1 MAERKSNPQGT
12 GTRTEESSLGRTAAP
27 SGGRGAERPRRAR
40 GRKEREIKWDKL
52 DNTAHLFP
60 VIAGESMSN
69 VYRISVLLDEE
80 VDQGL
85 LQEALERVLPWFDVF
100 NVRIRYGVFW
110 YYFETNQKPA
120 PVVREEYRY
129 PCQFISPNRNRN
141 YLFRVNY
148 YRNRIN
154 LEVFHVL
161 TDGMGGITFLK
172 ELTYQY
178 LRLAHPE
185 LQEKMG
191 DGLCSDTSLNRE
203 DSYLKNYKKS
213 HKKGYKTERAF
224 LIKGEKLKPL
234 QLGVMHGLMP
244 IKELKKACGQY
255 GVSINE
261 YLVAAFLW
269 RIHQECLHGMPSK
282 RPISSCVPVNLRPY
296 FDSITM
302 KNFFVIVSAV
312 FRPTRESYEFG
323 EVVQIVAESLRSQIN
338 REHLE
343 NLFAYNVS
351 NEKNF
356 ILRAVPLFIKNLAIR
371 HVYRSSALANTT
383 TVTNIGNIQV
393 REEYQG
399 YIKGFHAF
407 LSMSEGQSIKGTV
420 CSYRDTLVF
429 TITSSLADVSVQRG
443 FFRRLSADGIPVK
456 IETNGVYDE

>member
-1 MAERKSNPQGT
+1 MK
-12 GTRTEESSLGRTAAP
+12 
-27 SGGRGAERPRRAR
+27 
-40 GRKEREIKWDKL
+40 K
-52 DNTAHLFP
+52 
-60 VIAGESMSN
+60 
-69 VYRISVLLDEE
+69 
-80 VDQGL
+80 
-85 LQEALERVLPWFDVF
+85 
-100 NVRIRYGVFW
+100 
-110 YYFETNQKPA
+110 
-120 PVVREEYRY
+120 EYRY
-129 PCQFISPNRNRN
+129 PCRFISPNRNHN

-148 YRNRIN
+148 YKNRIN

-161 TDGMGGITFLK
+161 TDGMGGITFLR

-178 LRLAHPE
+178 LRLAHPS
-185 LQEKMG
+185 LQRKLG
-191 DGLCSDTSLNRE
+191 DGLCSDTSLSRE

-224 LIKGEKLKPL
+224 HVKGEKLPPAE
-234 QLGVMHGLMP
+234 LGVMHGYMP
-244 IKELKKACGQY
+244 IQALKTVCKQY

-261 YLVAAFLW
+261 YLVASFLW
-269 RIHQECLHGMPSK
+269 SIYQECLHGAPSE

-296 FDSITM
+296 FDSITL

-312 FRPTRESYEFG
+312 FHPKKESYTFD

-356 ILRAVPLFIKNLAIR
+356 ILRAVPLFIKNIAIR
-371 HVYRSSALANTT
+371 YVYHSSALANTT

-393 REEYQG
+393 REEYQK
-399 YIKGFHAF
+399 YIKSFYAF
-407 LSMSEGQSIKGTV
+407 LSMSEGQNIKGTI

-429 TITSSLADVSVQRG
+429 TISSNLADTAVQRG
-443 FFRRLSADGIPVK
+443 FFRRLSADGIPVQ

>member
-1 MAERKSNPQGT
+1 MSEKKKQ
-12 GTRTEESSLGRTAAP
+12 EKQ
-27 SGGRGAERPRRAR
+27 SGKR
-40 GRKEREIKWDKL
+40 GRNRKEKEIKWDKL

-69 VYRISVLLDEE
+69 VYRISVVLKEDIQQE
-80 VDQGL
+80 L
-85 LQEALERVLPWFDVF
+85 LQEALEMVLPWFDVF
-100 NVRIRYGVFW
+100 RVRMCYGVFW

-120 PVVREEYRY
+120 PDVKEEYRY
-129 PCQFISPNRNRN
+129 PCQYISPNRNRN

-148 YRNRIN
+148 YKNRIN

-178 LRLAHPE
+178 LRLAHPD
-185 LQEKMG
+185 LRKKLG

-213 HKKGYKTERAF
+213 HKKGYKTERAY
-224 LIKGEKLKPL
+224 LVKGEKLRPL
-234 QLGVMHGLMP
+234 ELGVMHGYMP
-244 IKELKKACGQY
+244 VKSLKKVCNGY

-269 RIHQECLHGMPSK
+269 SIYQECLHGMPSK

-312 FRPTRESYEFG
+312 FKPEKESYTFE

-356 ILRAVPLFIKNLAIR
+356 ILRAVPLFIKSIAMR
-371 HVYRSSALANTT
+371 YVYHSSALANTT

-393 REEYQG
+393 REEYQE
-399 YIKGFHAF
+399 YIEGFRAF
-407 LSMSEGQSIKGTV
+407 LSMSKGQNIKGTI

-429 TITSSLADVSVQRG
+429 TISSSLADVSVQRG
-443 FFRRLSADGIPVK
+443 FFRRLSEDGIPVK
-456 IETNGVYDE
+456 IETNGVYEE

>member
-1 MAERKSNPQGT
+1 MGKKNH
-12 GTRTEESSLGRTAAP
+12 
-27 SGGRGAERPRRAR
+27 
-40 GRKEREIKWDKL
+40 KREIKWDKL

-69 VYRISVLLDEE
+69 VYRISVTLQEE
-80 VDQGL
+80 IQQEL
-85 LQEALERVLPWFDVF
+85 LQEALERVLSWFEVF
-100 NVRIRYGVFW
+100 RVRMRYGVFW

-120 PVVREEYRY
+120 PKVKKEYRY
-129 PCQFISPNRNRN
+129 PCPFISPNRNRN

-148 YRNRIN
+148 YKNRIN

-161 TDGMGGITFLK
+161 TDGMGGITFLR

-178 LRLAHPE
+178 LRLSHPE
-185 LQEKMG
+185 LQKKLG

-203 DSYLKNYKKS
+203 DSYLKNYRKS

-224 LIKGEKLKPL
+224 HVKGEKLAPL
-234 QLGVMHGLMP
+234 ELGVMHGYMP
-244 IKELKKACGQY
+244 MKSVKTACGKY
-255 GVSINE
+255 GVSVNE

-269 RIHQECLHGMPSK
+269 SIYQECLHGMPSE

-296 FDSITM
+296 FDSNTI

-312 FRPTRESYEFG
+312 FHPKKENYTFH

-356 ILRAVPLFIKNLAIR
+356 ILRAVPLFLKNLAIR
-371 HVYRSSALANTT
+371 HVYHSSALANTT

-393 REEYQG
+393 REEYQK
-399 YIKGFHAF
+399 YIQSFYAL
-407 LSMSEGQSIKGTV
+407 LSMSEGQNIKGTI
-420 CSYRDTLVF
+420 CSYKDTLVF
-429 TITSSLADVSVQRG
+429 TISSNLADTSIQRG
-443 FFRRLSADGIPVK
+443 FFRTLSEDGILVQ

>member
-1 MAERKSNPQGT
+1 MA
-12 GTRTEESSLGRTAAP
+12 
-27 SGGRGAERPRRAR
+27 
-40 GRKEREIKWDKL
+40 EIKWDKL

-69 VYRISVLLDEE
+69 VYRISVTLKEDIRQEI
-80 VDQGL
+80 

-100 NVRIRYGVFW
+100 RVRIRYGVFW

-120 PVVREEYRY
+120 PDVKEEYRY

-141 YLFRVNY
+141 YMFRVNY
-148 YRNRIN
+148 YKNRIN

-178 LRLAHPE
+178 LRLVHPE
-185 LQEKMG
+185 LQEKMV

-213 HKKGYKTERAF
+213 HRKGYKTERAY
-224 LIKGEKLKPL
+224 LVKGEKLKPL
-234 QLGVMHGLMP
+234 QLGVMHGYMP
-244 IKELKKACGQY
+244 IQALKKVCNGY

-261 YLVAAFLW
+261 YLVASFLW
-269 RIHQECLHGMPSK
+269 SIYQECLHGMPSG
-282 RPISSCVPVNLRPY
+282 RPVSSCVPVNLRPY

-312 FRPTRESYEFG
+312 FRPEKESYTFE
-323 EVVQIVAESLRSQIN
+323 EVVQIVAESLRGQIN

-356 ILRAVPLFIKNLAIR
+356 ILRAVPLFIKNIAIR
-371 HVYRSSALANTT
+371 YVYHSSALANTT

-393 REEYQG
+393 REEYQD
-399 YIKGFHAF
+399 YIDGFRAF
-407 LSMSEGQSIKGTV
+407 LSMSKGQNIKGTI

-429 TITSSLADVSVQRG
+429 TISSNLADVSVQRG
-443 FFRRLSADGIPVK
+443 FFRRLSQDGIPVR

>member
-1 MAERKSNPQGT
+1 MTERN
-12 GTRTEESSLGRTAAP
+12 
-27 SGGRGAERPRRAR
+27 RR
-40 GRKEREIKWDKL
+40 KEIKWDKL
-52 DNTAHLFP
+52 DNTANVFP
-60 VIAGESMSN
+60 VIAGESMTN
-69 VYRISVLLDEE
+69 VYRISVTLQEE
-80 VDQGL
+80 IKQEL

-100 NVRIRYGVFW
+100 HVRIRYGVFW

-120 PVVREEYRY
+120 PQVKKEYRY

-148 YRNRIN
+148 YKNRIN

-161 TDGMGGITFLK
+161 TDGMGGITFLR

-178 LRLAHPE
+178 LRLSYPD
-185 LQEKMG
+185 LKEKLG

-203 DSYLKNYKKS
+203 DSYLKNYRKS
-213 HKKGYKTERAF
+213 HKKGYKTARAF
-224 LIKGEKLKPL
+224 QVKGEKLRPL
-234 QLGVMHGLMP
+234 ELGVMHGYMS
-244 IKELKKACGQY
+244 IQELKKACGIY

-261 YLVAAFLW
+261 YLVSAFLW
-269 RIHQECLHGMPSK
+269 SIYQECLQGAPSK

-312 FRPTRESYEFG
+312 FHPKEEHYSFA
-323 EVVQIVAESLRSQIN
+323 EVVQIVTKSLRSQIN
-338 REHLE
+338 RENLE

-356 ILRAVPLFIKNLAIR
+356 ILRAVPLFIKNMAIR
-371 HVYRSSALANTT
+371 YVYHNSARANTT
-383 TVTNIGNIQV
+383 TVTNIGNVQV
-393 REEYQG
+393 KEEYQK
-399 YIKGFHAF
+399 YIKDFSAM
-407 LSMSEGQSIKGTV
+407 LSMSEGQNIKGTI

-429 TITSSLADVSVQRG
+429 TISSNLADTSVQRG
-443 FFRRLSADGIPVK
+443 FFRRLAEDGISVR

>member
-1 MAERKSNPQGT
+1 MA
-12 GTRTEESSLGRTAAP
+12 
-27 SGGRGAERPRRAR
+27 
-40 GRKEREIKWDKL
+40 EIKWDKL

-69 VYRISVLLDEE
+69 VYRISVTLKEDIRQEI
-80 VDQGL
+80 

-100 NVRIRYGVFW
+100 RVRIRYGVFW

-120 PVVREEYRY
+120 PDVKEEYRY

-141 YLFRVNY
+141 YMFRVNY
-148 YRNRIN
+148 YKNRIN

-178 LRLAHPE
+178 LRLVHPE

-213 HKKGYKTERAF
+213 HKKGYKTERAY
-224 LIKGEKLKPL
+224 LVKGEKLKPL
-234 QLGVMHGLMP
+234 QLGVMHGYMP
-244 IKELKKACGQY
+244 IQALKKVCNGY

-261 YLVAAFLW
+261 YLVASFLW
-269 RIHQECLHGMPSK
+269 SIYQECLHGMPSG
-282 RPISSCVPVNLRPY
+282 RPVSSCVPVNLRPY

-312 FRPTRESYEFG
+312 FRPEKESYTFE
-323 EVVQIVAESLRSQIN
+323 EVVQIVAESLRGQIN

-356 ILRAVPLFIKNLAIR
+356 ILRAVPLFIKNIAIR
-371 HVYRSSALANTT
+371 YVYHSSALANTT

-393 REEYQG
+393 REEYQD
-399 YIKGFHAF
+399 YIDGFRAF
-407 LSMSEGQSIKGTV
+407 LSMSKGQNIKETI

-429 TITSSLADVSVQRG
+429 TISSNLADVSVQRG
-443 FFRRLSADGIPVK
+443 FFRRLSQDGIPVR

>member
-1 MAERKSNPQGT
+1 MKRN
-12 GTRTEESSLGRTAAP
+12 SS
-27 SGGRGAERPRRAR
+27 
-40 GRKEREIKWDKL
+40 EIKWDKL

-69 VYRISVLLDEE
+69 VYRISVTLTEE
-80 VDQGL
+80 VQPKL

-100 NVRIRYGVFW
+100 NVRIRSGVFW

-120 PVVREEYRY
+120 PEVKEEYRY
-129 PCQFISPNRNRN
+129 PCRYISPNRNRN

-148 YRNRIN
+148 YKNRIN

-185 LQEKMG
+185 LTEKLG
-191 DGLCSDTSLNRE
+191 DGLSSETSLNRE
-203 DSYLKNYKKS
+203 DSYLENYKKG
-213 HKKGYKTERAF
+213 HKKPYKTERAYMV
-224 LIKGEKLKPL
+224 KGEKLDPL
-234 QLGVMHGLMP
+234 ELGIMHGYMSV
-244 IKELKKACGQY
+244 KELKKVSAGY

-269 RIHQECLHGMPSK
+269 SIYQDSLHGAK
-282 RPISSCVPVNLRPY
+282 NKHGRPISSCVPVNLRPY

-312 FRPTRESYEFG
+312 FKPEKENYTFE
-323 EVVQIVAESLRSQIN
+323 EVIKIVAESLRSQIT
-338 REHLE
+338 RENLE

-356 ILRAVPLFIKNLAIR
+356 ILRAVPLFVKSLAMKY
-371 HVYRSSALANTT
+371 VYRTSALANTT

-393 REEYQG
+393 REEYQA
-399 YIKGFHAF
+399 YIQQFSAF
-407 LSMSEGQSIKGTV
+407 LSMSKGQNVKGTI
-420 CSYRDTLVF
+420 CSYKDRLVF
-429 TITSSLADVSVQRG
+429 TISSNLAETAVQRG
-443 FFRRLSADGIPVK
+443 FFQRLAQDGIAVQV
-456 IETNGVYDE
+456 ETNGVYEE

>member
-1 MAERKSNPQGT
+1 MGER
-12 GTRTEESSLGRTAAP
+12 EEK
-27 SGGRGAERPRRAR
+27 R
-40 GRKEREIKWDKL
+40 GRRKPREIKWDKL
-52 DNTAHLFP
+52 DNTANIFP

-69 VYRISVLLDEE
+69 VYRIAVVLKEE
-80 VDQGL
+80 VRQEL

-100 NVRIRYGVFW
+100 KVRIRSGMFW
-110 YYFETNQKPA
+110 YYFETNQKTA
-120 PVVREEYRY
+120 PKVKQEYRY
-129 PCQFISPNRNRN
+129 PCQFISPNRNKN
-141 YLFRVNY
+141 YLFRVSY
-148 YRNRIN
+148 YKNRIN

-161 TDGMGGITFLK
+161 TDGMGGITFLR

-178 LRLAHPE
+178 LRLAHPA
-185 LQEKMG
+185 LQEKLG

-224 LIKGEKLKPL
+224 LVKGEKLRPTE
-234 QLGVMHGLMP
+234 LGVMHGYMK
-244 IKELKKACGQY
+244 IEALKKVCNSY
-255 GVSINE
+255 HVSINE

-269 RIHQECLHGMPSK
+269 SIYQECLHGASSE

-312 FRPTRESYEFG
+312 FKPQKEHYEFE
-323 EVVQIVAESLRSQIN
+323 EVVQIVAKSLRNQIN
-338 REHLE
+338 RDHLE

-371 HVYRSSALANTT
+371 YVYYNSALANTT
-383 TVTNIGNIQV
+383 TVTNIGNVQI
-393 REEYQG
+393 RKEYEEY
-399 YIKGFHAF
+399 IESFHAM
-407 LSMSEGQSIKGTV
+407 LSMSKGQNIKGTI

-429 TITSSLADVSVQRG
+429 TITSNLADSSVQRG
-443 FFRRLSADGIPVK
+443 FFRRLSDDGISVK
-456 IETNGVYDE
+456 IETNGVYEE

>member
-1 MAERKSNPQGT
+1 MKRN
-12 GTRTEESSLGRTAAP
+12 SS
-27 SGGRGAERPRRAR
+27 
-40 GRKEREIKWDKL
+40 EIKWDKL

-69 VYRISVLLDEE
+69 VYRISVTLTED
-80 VDQGL
+80 VQPKL

-100 NVRIRYGVFW
+100 NVRIRSGVFW

-120 PVVREEYRY
+120 PEVKEEYRY
-129 PCQFISPNRNRN
+129 PCRYISPNRNRN

-148 YRNRIN
+148 YKNRIN

-185 LQEKMG
+185 LAEKLG
-191 DGLCSDTSLNRE
+191 DGLSSETSLNRE
-203 DSYLKNYKKS
+203 DSYLENYKKG
-213 HKKGYKTERAF
+213 HKKPYKTERAYMV
-224 LIKGEKLKPL
+224 KGEKLDPL
-234 QLGVMHGLMP
+234 ELGIMHGYMSV
-244 IKELKKACGQY
+244 KELKKVSAGY

-269 RIHQECLHGMPSK
+269 SIYQDSLHGAK
-282 RPISSCVPVNLRPY
+282 NKHGRPISSCVPVNLRPY

-312 FRPTRESYEFG
+312 FKPEKENYTFE
-323 EVVQIVAESLRSQIN
+323 EVIKIVAESLRSQIT
-338 REHLE
+338 RENLE

-356 ILRAVPLFIKNLAIR
+356 ILRAVPLFVKSLAMKY
-371 HVYRSSALANTT
+371 VYRTSALANTT

-393 REEYQG
+393 REEYQA
-399 YIKGFHAF
+399 YIQQFSAF
-407 LSMSEGQSIKGTV
+407 LSMSKGQNVKGTI
-420 CSYRDTLVF
+420 CSYKDRLVF
-429 TITSSLADVSVQRG
+429 TISSNLAETAVQRG
-443 FFRRLSADGIPVK
+443 FFQRLAQDGIAVQV
-456 IETNGVYDE
+456 ETNGVYEE

>member
-1 MAERKSNPQGT
+1 MAQREK
-12 GTRTEESSLGRTAAP
+12 
-27 SGGRGAERPRRAR
+27 
-40 GRKEREIKWDKL
+40 EIKWDKL

-60 VIAGESMSN
+60 VIAGEGMTN
-69 VYRISVLLDEE
+69 VYRISVTLKEQVKQE
-80 VDQGL
+80 L

-100 NVRIRYGVFW
+100 KVRIRYGVFW

-120 PVVREEYRY
+120 PEVKEEYRY
-129 PCQFISPNRNRN
+129 PCRFISPNRNRN

-148 YRNRIN
+148 YKNRIN

-213 HKKGYKTERAF
+213 HKKGYKTERAY
-224 LIKGEKLKPL
+224 LVKGEKLKP
-234 QLGVMHGLMP
+234 QVLGVMHGFMP
-244 IKELKKACGQY
+244 IKALKKACNRY

-269 RIHQECLHGMPSK
+269 SIYRECLHGMPSK

-312 FRPTRESYEFG
+312 FHPTKEEYSFE
-323 EVVQIVAESLRSQIN
+323 EVVQIVAKSLRSQIN

-356 ILRAVPLFIKNLAIR
+356 ILRAVPLFIKNIAIR
-371 HVYRSSALANTT
+371 YVYHNSALANTT

-393 REEYQG
+393 REEYQD
-399 YIKGFHAF
+399 YIDGFLAF
-407 LSMSEGQSIKGTV
+407 LSMSEGQDIKGTI

-429 TITSSLADVSVQRG
+429 TISSSLADVSVQRG
-443 FFRRLSADGIPVK
+443 FFRRLAEDGIAVR
-456 IETNGVYDE
+456 IETNGVYGE

>member
-1 MAERKSNPQGT
+1 MTEKNRK
-12 GTRTEESSLGRTAAP
+12 
-27 SGGRGAERPRRAR
+27 
-40 GRKEREIKWDKL
+40 KEIKWDKL
-52 DNTAHLFP
+52 DNTANVFP
-60 VIAGESMSN
+60 VIAGESMTN
-69 VYRISVLLDEE
+69 VYRISVTLQEE
-80 VDQGL
+80 VRQEL

-100 NVRIRYGVFW
+100 CVRIRYGVFW

-120 PVVREEYRY
+120 PVVKQEYRY

-148 YRNRIN
+148 YQNRIN

-161 TDGMGGITFLK
+161 TDGMGGITFLR

-178 LRLAHPE
+178 LRLSHPE
-185 LQEKMG
+185 LQERLG

-213 HKKGYKTERAF
+213 HKKGYKTARAF
-224 LIKGEKLKPL
+224 QVKGEKLRPL
-234 QLGVMHGLMP
+234 ELGVMHGYMS
-244 IKELKKACGQY
+244 IADLKKVCKPY

-261 YLVAAFLW
+261 YLTAAFLW
-269 RIHQECLHGMPSK
+269 SIYQECLHGSPSK

-296 FDSITM
+296 FNSITM

-312 FRPTRESYEFG
+312 FHPQKESYTFA
-323 EVVQIVAESLRSQIN
+323 EVVRIVAESLRSQIN
-338 REHLE
+338 QEHLG

-356 ILRAVPLFIKNLAIR
+356 ILRAVPLFIKNIAIR
-371 HVYRSSALANTT
+371 YVYHNSARANTT

-393 REEYQG
+393 KEEYQE
-399 YIKGFHAF
+399 YIRDFSAM
-407 LSMSEGQSIKGTV
+407 LSMSEGQNIKGTI

-429 TITSSLADVSVQRG
+429 TISSSLADVSVQRG
-443 FFRRLSADGIPVK
+443 FFRQLAKDGVAVK
-456 IETNGVYDE
+456 VETNGVYSE

>member
-1 MAERKSNPQGT
+1 MAQREK
-12 GTRTEESSLGRTAAP
+12 
-27 SGGRGAERPRRAR
+27 
-40 GRKEREIKWDKL
+40 EIKWDKL

-60 VIAGESMSN
+60 VIAGEGMTN
-69 VYRISVLLDEE
+69 VYRISVTLKEQVKQE
-80 VDQGL
+80 L

-100 NVRIRYGVFW
+100 KVRIRYGVFW

-120 PVVREEYRY
+120 PEVKEEYRY
-129 PCQFISPNRNRN
+129 PCRFISPNRNRN

-148 YRNRIN
+148 YKNRIN

-213 HKKGYKTERAF
+213 HKKGYKTERAY
-224 LIKGEKLKPL
+224 LVKGEKLKP
-234 QLGVMHGLMP
+234 QVLGVMHGFMP
-244 IKELKKACGQY
+244 IKALKKACNRY

-269 RIHQECLHGMPSK
+269 SIYRECLHGMPSK

-312 FRPTRESYEFG
+312 FHPTKEEYSFE
-323 EVVQIVAESLRSQIN
+323 EVVQIVAKSLRSQIN

-356 ILRAVPLFIKNLAIR
+356 ILRAVPLFIKNIAIR
-371 HVYRSSALANTT
+371 YVYHNSALANTT

-393 REEYQG
+393 REEYQD
-399 YIKGFHAF
+399 YIDGFLAF
-407 LSMSEGQSIKGTV
+407 LSMSEGQDIKGTI

-429 TITSSLADVSVQRG
+429 TISSSLADVSVQRK
-443 FFRRLSADGIPVK
+443 FFRQLSEDGI
-456 IETNGVYDE
+456 

>member
-1 MAERKSNPQGT
+1 MA
-12 GTRTEESSLGRTAAP
+12 
-27 SGGRGAERPRRAR
+27 
-40 GRKEREIKWDKL
+40 EIKWDKL

-69 VYRISVLLDEE
+69 VYRISVTLKEDIRQEI
-80 VDQGL
+80 

-100 NVRIRYGVFW
+100 RVRIRYGVFW

-120 PVVREEYRY
+120 PDVKEEYRY

-141 YLFRVNY
+141 YMFRVNY
-148 YRNRIN
+148 YKNRIN

-178 LRLAHPE
+178 LRLVHPE

-213 HKKGYKTERAF
+213 HKKGYKTERAY
-224 LIKGEKLKPL
+224 LVKGEKLKPL
-234 QLGVMHGLMP
+234 QLGVMHGYMP
-244 IKELKKACGQY
+244 VQALKKVCNGY

-261 YLVAAFLW
+261 YLVASFLW
-269 RIHQECLHGMPSK
+269 SIYQECLHGMPSG
-282 RPISSCVPVNLRPY
+282 RPVSSCVPVNLRPY

-312 FRPTRESYEFG
+312 FRPEKESYTFE
-323 EVVQIVAESLRSQIN
+323 EVVQIVAESLRGQIN

-356 ILRAVPLFIKNLAIR
+356 ILRAVPLFIKNIAIR
-371 HVYRSSALANTT
+371 YVYHSSALANTT

-393 REEYQG
+393 REEYQD
-399 YIKGFHAF
+399 YIDGFRAF
-407 LSMSEGQSIKGTV
+407 LSMSKGQNIKGTI

-429 TITSSLADVSVQRG
+429 TISSNLADVSVQRG
-443 FFRRLSADGIPVK
+443 FFRRLSQDGIPVR

>member
-1 MAERKSNPQGT
+1 MTEQNRK
-12 GTRTEESSLGRTAAP
+12 
-27 SGGRGAERPRRAR
+27 
-40 GRKEREIKWDKL
+40 KEIKWDKL
-52 DNTAHLFP
+52 DNTANVFP
-60 VIAGESMSN
+60 VIAGESMTN
-69 VYRISVLLDEE
+69 VYRISVTLHEE
-80 VDQGL
+80 IQKEL
-85 LQEALERVLPWFDVF
+85 LQEALEHVLPWFDVF
-100 NVRIRYGVFW
+100 RVRIRYGVFW

-120 PVVREEYRY
+120 PEVKKEYRY

-148 YRNRIN
+148 YKNRIN

-161 TDGMGGITFLK
+161 TDGMGGITFLR

-185 LQEKMG
+185 LKEKLG

-213 HKKGYKTERAF
+213 HKKGYKTARAF
-224 LIKGEKLKPL
+224 QVKGEKLRPL
-234 QLGVMHGLMP
+234 ELGVMHGYMSVQD
-244 IKELKKACGQY
+244 LKKACRSY
-255 GVSINE
+255 DVSINE
-261 YLVAAFLW
+261 YLAAAFLW
-269 RIHQECLHGMPSK
+269 SIYQECLHGAPSK

-296 FDSITM
+296 FNSITM

-312 FRPTRESYEFG
+312 FHPQKESYSFA
-323 EVVQIVAESLRSQIN
+323 EVAQIVAESRRSQIN

-356 ILRAVPLFIKNLAIR
+356 ILRAVPLFLKNIAIR
-371 HVYRSSALANTT
+371 YVYHNSARANTT

-393 REEYQG
+393 KEEYQE
-399 YIKGFHAF
+399 YIRDFSAM
-407 LSMSEGQSIKGTV
+407 LSMSEGQDIKGTI

-429 TITSSLADVSVQRG
+429 TISSSLADVSVQRG
-443 FFRRLSADGIPVK
+443 FFRRLAEDGIAVR
-456 IETNGVYDE
+456 IETNGVYGE

>member
-1 MAERKSNPQGT
+1 MSEK
-12 GTRTEESSLGRTAAP
+12 
-27 SGGRGAERPRRAR
+27 
-40 GRKEREIKWDKL
+40 REIKWDKL

-69 VYRISVLLDEE
+69 VYRISVVLKEE
-80 VDQGL
+80 IQRVL
-85 LQEALERVLPWFDVF
+85 LQQALEKVLPWFEVF
-100 NVRIRYGVFW
+100 RVRMRYGVFW

-120 PVVREEYRY
+120 PEVKEEYRY
-129 PCQFISPNRNRN
+129 PCQYISPNRNSN

-148 YRNRIN
+148 YKNRIN

-185 LQEKMG
+185 LKEKMG

-213 HKKGYKTERAF
+213 HKKGYKTERAYHV
-224 LIKGEKLKPL
+224 KGEKLRPSE
-234 QLGVMHGLMP
+234 LGVMHGFMP
-244 IKELKKACGQY
+244 VKELKKACNLY
-255 GVSINE
+255 HVSINE

-269 RIHQECLHGMPSK
+269 SIYQECLHGMPGK
-282 RPISSCVPVNLRPY
+282 RPLSSCVPVNLRPY

-312 FRPTRESYEFG
+312 FHPKKESYTFS
-323 EVVQIVAESLRSQIN
+323 EVVEIVSDSLRSQIN
-338 REHLE
+338 RENLE

-356 ILRAVPLFIKNLAIR
+356 ILRAVPLFLKNIAMR
-371 HVYRSSALANTT
+371 HVYHNSALANTT

-393 REEYQG
+393 REEYQE
-399 YIKGFHAF
+399 YIEGFRAF
-407 LSMSEGQSIKGTV
+407 LSMSEGQNIKGTI
-420 CSYRDTLVF
+420 CSYQDTLVF
-429 TITSSLADVSVQRG
+429 TITSNLADVSIQRG
-443 FFRRLSADGIPVK
+443 FFRRLSEDGIPVK
-456 IETNGVYDE
+456 IETNGVYNE